1 MQWSKQHDILLAR
14 EVLAMEACNY
24 KKGSNE
30 IGKKWTDI
38 AASLKTNQEINYKPN
53 LSQRGVRERFA
64 LLQTRFKEKEKEEQ
78 KASGISPEQDELDV
92 LLEEICEREKVAE
105 ESRSDES
112 KKKEMEKVTAEDIRK
127 VALERVGQTM
137 KRKEGM
143 EDHTSKLKRKRRSGS
158 DAIEFLKEKSER
170 EMTIRE
176 QEVELNKKEQ
186 QDKANQFQVMMKAM
200 QTQQEQQQSQ
210 NVQILMAQQ
219 NRSIMALLE
228 KMVSKN

>member
-30 IGKKWTDI
+30 IGKIWTDI

-92 LLEEICEREKVAE
+92 LLEEICEREK
-105 ESRSDES
+105 
-112 KKKEMEKVTAEDIRK
+112 
-127 VALERVGQTM
+127 
-137 KRKEGM
+137 RKEGM
-143 EDHTSKLKRKRRSGS
+143 EDHTSKPKRKRSGS

-170 EMTIRE
+170 EMTICE

-186 QDKANQFQVMMKAM
+186 QDKANQFEVMMKAI
-200 QTQQEQQQSQ
+200 QTQQEQHQQQSKYS
-210 NVQILMAQQ
+210 NIDGTAEQINYGIA
-219 NRSIMALLE
+219 
-228 KMVSKN
+228 